1 MLPWASA
8 CARFEE
14 GLRQRTGLDAVV
26 APLGVRDELDGPIS
40 APETS
45 SGMDNSSIPLHFTG
59 RHIIAGPLGEQSCAR
74 CLARRWQRIRDP
86 LVRDALEIGGPT
98 HAAGMPP
105 QLTDFALDATAAL
118 LLHLIDEAPSTGSS
132 TAEPFVY
139 QLDLVEARILRT
151 QVMADP
157 DCPDCRSHASC
168 DNQTGRANQTA
179 WTPIADLPP
188 APRSKPGSS
197 RVRDADAFDLPAD
210 ALVNPVCGVLG
221 QVKIEELDLPTTS
234 SVLGV
239 IAERAGGRL
248 YEVFWGGH
256 RDTYRR
262 SLRTGVLE
270 GFERYAGLRPRGQEP
285 PLVAAFDDLT
295 VPALDPRDCGMYAP
309 EFYEQDPE
317 TKAFAT
323 DRKIPWV
330 RGYSLRDDR
339 EILVPLVM
347 SYYHCEPHAERFVQ
361 QCSNGCAS
369 GGSVAEAVLSGLL
382 ELIERDA
389 FLLTWFGR
397 QSLPELDPRTSEHAE
412 TRHLVERLAMY
423 GYEARFFDTR
433 LAFPVPVITAVAVRR
448 TPGLG
453 ALCFGAGAAL
463 DPEEALAAGLA
474 EIATDALHARR
485 RAERDEAEL
494 RAMAA
499 DFTQVIGLHDHSRLY
514 GLPEMAQYAS
524 FLLDA
529 PRAALLPLKQAF
541 GEAPPRTGDLRE
553 DLAACVG
560 HVTAAGFD
568 TIVVDQ
574 TAPEQRR
581 LGLSTVGVIVP
592 GLVPIDFGW
601 TRQRAPLMPRLHALT
616 GATTPNPAPHPF
628 P

>member
-1 MLPWASA
+1 MSVLSWATA
-8 CARFEE
+8 CARFEDA
-14 GLRQRTGLDAVV
+14 LRQRTGLDTVV
-26 APLGVRDELDGPIS
+26 MPLGLRDELDGPLP
-40 APETS
+40 ACD
-45 SGMDNSSIPLHFTG
+45 GRIPVHFTG
-59 RHIIAGPLGEQSCAR
+59 RHVIVGPFGGQACAR

-86 LVRDALEIGGPT
+86 LIRDALEIGGPT
-98 HAAGMPP
+98 HAAGTPP
-105 QLTDFALDATAAL
+105 QLTDFAVDAAAAL
-118 LLHLIDEAPSTGSS
+118 LQQLLDEAPD
-132 TAEPFVY
+132 AEPFIH
-139 QLDLVEARILRT
+139 QIDLLEARVLRT
-151 QVMADP
+151 RLMADP
-157 DCPDCRSHASC
+157 DCPECAC
-168 DNQTGRANQTA
+168 PGGRTTWA
-179 WTPIADLPP
+179 PIRELPP

-197 RVRDADAFDLPAD
+197 RVQDADAFDLPAD

-221 QVKIEELDLPTTS
+221 QGTVSELDLPTTS

-270 GFERYAGLRPRGQEP
+270 GFERYAGLRPRGLEP
-285 PLVAAFDDLT
+285 PLVAAFDELT
-295 VPALDPRDCGMYAP
+295 EPALDPRECGMYAP
-309 EFYEQDPE
+309 EFYEQDPD
-317 TKAFAT
+317 TKPFAP

-339 EILVPLVM
+339 EILVPLVLT
-347 SYYHCEPHAERFVQ
+347 YYHCEPHAERFVQ

-369 GGSVAEAVLSGLL
+369 GGSLAEAVLFGLL

-389 FLLTWFGR
+389 FLLAWYGR
-397 QSLPELDPRTSEHAE
+397 RTLPELDPRSSERAE

-423 GYEARFFDTR
+423 GYDARFFDTR
-433 LAFPVPVITAVAVRR
+433 LAFPVPVVTAVAVRR
-448 TPGLG
+448 VPGLG
-453 ALCFGAGAAL
+453 ALCFGAGASL
-463 DPEEALAAGLA
+463 DPEEALAAGLS

-499 DFTQVIGLHDHSRLY
+499 DFSQVVGLHDHSRLY
-514 GLPEMAQYAS
+514 GLPEMARFAS
-524 FLLDA
+524 FLLDR
-529 PRAALLPLKQAF
+529 PRTDLVPLKEAF
-541 GEAPPRTGDLRE
+541 GDVPPRTGDLRE
-553 DLAACVG
+553 DLAECVAL
-560 HVTAAGFD
+560 VTAAGFD

-601 TRQRAPLMPRLHALT
+601 TRQRAPRMPRLHALT
-616 GATTPNPAPHPF
+616 GASVPNPAPHPF

>member
-1 MLPWASA
+1 MLSWTTA
-8 CARFEE
+8 CAHFEDV
-14 GLRQRTGLDAVV
+14 LRRRTGLDTVV
-26 APLGVRDELDGPIS
+26 APLGLRDELDGPLPAS
-40 APETS
+40 D
-45 SGMDNSSIPLHFTG
+45 GRIPLHFTG
-59 RHIIAGPLGEQSCAR
+59 RHVIVGPFGDGACTR

-86 LVRDALEIGGPT
+86 LIRDALEIGGPT
-98 HAAGMPP
+98 HAAGTPP
-105 QLTDFALDATAAL
+105 QLTDFAVDATAAL
-118 LLHLIDEAPSTGSS
+118 LQQLLNEAPT
-132 TAEPFVY
+132 TEPFIY
-139 QLDLVEARILRT
+139 QVDLVEARILRARL
-151 QVMADP
+151 MADP
-157 DCPDCRSHASC
+157 DCPECACPDSAYPDGACPNSGGP
-168 DNQTGRANQTA
+168 DGQTA
-179 WTPIADLPP
+179 WAPIQDLPP

-197 RVRDADAFDLPAD
+197 RVQDADAFDLPAD

-221 QVKIEELDLPTTS
+221 QGTITELGLPTTS

-270 GFERYAGLRPRGQEP
+270 GFERYAGLRPRGQEAP
-285 PLVAAFDDLT
+285 RIAAFDELT
-295 VPALDPRDCGMYAP
+295 EPALDPRDCGMYSP
-309 EFYEQDPE
+309 EFYEQDPDTE
-317 TKAFAT
+317 PFAT

-339 EILVPLVM
+339 EILVPLVL

-369 GGSVAEAVLSGLL
+369 GGSPAEAVLFGLM

-389 FLLTWFGR
+389 FLLAWYGR
-397 QSLPELDPRTSEHAE
+397 RALPELDPRSSKRAE

-423 GYEARFFDTR
+423 GYDARFFDTR
-433 LAFPVPVITAVAVRR
+433 LAFPVPVVTAVAVRR
-448 TPGLG
+448 VPGLG
-453 ALCFGAGAAL
+453 ALCFGAGAGL
-463 DPEEALAAGLA
+463 DPEEALAAGLS

-499 DFTQVIGLHDHSRLY
+499 DFSQVIGLHDHSRLY
-514 GLPEMAQYAS
+514 GLPEMARHAS
-524 FLLDA
+524 FLLDQ
-529 PRAALLPLKQAF
+529 PRTDLVPLTEAF
-541 GEAPPRTGDLRE
+541 GDAPPRTDDLRE
-553 DLAACVG
+553 DLAECVAL
-560 HVTAAGFD
+560 VTAAGFD

-616 GATTPNPAPHPF
+616 GASAPNPAPHPF